1 MNSITKFKQAQT
13 ELLKERDRLAKELQA
28 INTALNGHGLAQ
40 PAHVVGVNKMV
51 RQRNRTARNQPSLA
65 SVVEQVTAKRA
76 LTKQEILDAVKR
88 AGYVFATK
96 DPMNSLNAML
106 YSSGRNRFKN
116 VGGKFSPVK

>member
-1 MNSITKFKQAQT
+1 MNTTITKYKKAMAD
-13 ELLKERDRLAKELQA
+13 LLKERDAKQKELDA
-28 INTALNGHGLAQ
+28 INTALNGHGLTQ
-40 PAHVVGVNKMV
+40 PVQERPK
-51 RQRNRTARNQPSLA
+51 RNRSARNQPSLA

-76 LTKQEILDAVKR
+76 LTKQEILDAVKQ

-116 VGGKFSPVK
+116 AGGKFSPVK

>member
-1 MNSITKFKQAQT
+1 MKSIAKFKQAQT
-13 ELLKERDRLAKELQA
+13 ELIKERDRLEKELQA

-40 PAHVVGVNKMV
+40 PVQERPK
-51 RQRNRTARNQPSLA
+51 RNRSVRHQPSLA